1 MFINIFPC
9 CYAYLILVSLI
20 MSSHDKINGDDTPM
34 HASVSIA
41 YLFKVKLDKNA
52 E

>member
-20 MSSHDKINGDDTPM
+20 MSLHKINGDDTPV
-34 HASVSIA
+34 HAFVSIA